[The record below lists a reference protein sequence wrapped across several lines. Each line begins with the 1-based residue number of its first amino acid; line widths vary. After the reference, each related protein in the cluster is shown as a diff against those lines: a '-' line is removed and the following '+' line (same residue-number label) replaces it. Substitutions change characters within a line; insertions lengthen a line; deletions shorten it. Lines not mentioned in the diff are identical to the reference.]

1 MKWDARA
8 EYVDNMLDLR
18 PGNLTVIIGTVF
30 KEQKK
35 KPCVFTDISGV
46 IKNVPSVDLSFGL
59 NGTDGNK
66 ELAGKYI
73 SEDDQLIMEDSS
85 GRINIKEGPNF
96 KLSEQVTGTIMAM
109 LGVSD
114 DQGYFNVKDT
124 CMAGIPFKAELP
136 PNVEIKTRALF

>member
-73 SEDDQLIMEDSS
+73 SEDD
-85 GRINIKEGPNF
+85 
-96 KLSEQVTGTIMAM
+96 
-109 LGVSD
+109 
-114 DQGYFNVKDT
+114 
-124 CMAGIPFKAELP
+124 
-136 PNVEIKTRALF
+136 